1 LGIDKWYSVP
11 IATLVGVPMY
21 ADIFGTLP
29 IASALV
35 DKGVGLGTA
44 LAFMMAVTTLSLPSI
59 ILLKNVVKTK
69 LLLLFVAYCTFGI
82 MLIGFL
88 FNILMG

>member
-1 LGIDKWYSVP
+1 
-11 IATLVGVPMY
+11 MY

-69 LLLLFVAYCTFGI
+69 LLILFVAYCTFGI
-82 MLIGFL
+82 MLIGFM